1 MNTDIYY
8 TLWERTFKNA
18 CKFYHRFCSIL
29 IANVDFIEILS
40 NNEYRRTEYCLVK
53 CFYFAVTYNV
63 AADIDSVG
71 PSFKDR
77 YNQLCWQCL
86 RFPQFFRQ
94 VKRYC
99 LKMNYRKICAWNR
112 PWSLPHPTF
121 TVVQPY
127 FITCSH

>member
-1 MNTDIYY
+1 MDIYY

-53 CFYFAVTYNV
+53 CFYFAFTYNV

-86 RFPQFFRQ
+86 WFPRFFRQ

-99 LKMNYRKICAWNR
+99 FKMNYRKICAWNR